1 MQHLGVPLH
10 RGEIADAAPGVH
22 LLHQAVADPRA
33 KPRPPLVL
41 PLLEPGRGGHLE
53 AVEKRSPDLQVAGI
67 QMRHV
72 GIHRALSKR
81 HRRPLD
87 HQVLAPHL
95 LFQYGER
102 LCQRVARQMCGSVA
116 PQQVH
121 QVVARESPPRLDGET
136 NQQREVLARA
146 EADLLTRRCE
156 QQERRAER
164 GKVQVRRQKDGSPCF
179 GMGLLDARI
188 NVLSTRSESAG

>member
-1 MQHLGVPLH
+1 
-10 RGEIADAAPGVH
+10 
-22 LLHQAVADPRA
+22 
-33 KPRPPLVL
+33 
-41 PLLEPGRGGHLE
+41 
-53 AVEKRSPDLQVAGI
+53 
-67 QMRHV
+67 
-72 GIHRALSKR
+72 
-81 HRRPLD
+81 
-87 HQVLAPHL
+87 
-95 LFQYGER
+95 
-102 LCQRVARQMCGSVA
+102 QMCGSVA
-116 PQQVH
+116 PQQIH

-188 NVLSTRSESAG
+188 NVLSTRSESAGKYGLTGLAGPGSTRERAGQRSSTSRTLRARLSIVNGFCRWAIPASSTPWRTTASSVYPDT